1 MRGAAGSVVRRLS
14 GAPATQVS
22 PRLKPTSGPARKRTE
37 PPRVAASPEEVCA
50 MSSTFVVTS
59 RRASA
64 SASRSLW
71 LCMAF
76 AVFAACTQASGA
88 ASGGGALE
96 SGTLAVAKDTR
107 RYEKPSDAEL
117 RRTLSPVAYQVTQ
130 ESATEPPFRN
140 AYWNHHEEGLYVD
153 VVTGEPL
160 FSSRDKFDSGTG
172 WPSFTKPVDTAR
184 VVEKRDESLGMV
196 RVEVRSKAGD
206 SHLGHLFDDGPRP
219 SGQRYCINSASL
231 RFVSVNDLEKQ
242 GYGEWLALFGRKP
255 TSAAAPKVDVGKA
268 LAASGVTETALLA
281 GGCFWGMEDLLRKI
295 PGVLQTDVGYTG
307 GSLERPTYQDV
318 STGRTGHAESVRVV
332 FDPKVLSYETLLEQ
346 WFFRMHDPTTLNRQG
361 NDVGTQYRSALFVLS
376 DRQWQVAEA
385 VKARVDASGKWKR
398 PVVTQIVRAGEFT
411 PAEAYHQ
418 DYLVKNPGGYTCH
431 YMRD

>member
-1 MRGAAGSVVRRLS
+1 
-14 GAPATQVS
+14 
-22 PRLKPTSGPARKRTE
+22 
-37 PPRVAASPEEVCA
+37 

-59 RRASA
+59 HRASA

-96 SGTLAVAKDTR
+96 SGTLAVTKDTR

-255 TSAAAPKVDVGKA
+255 TSAASPKVDVGKA

>member
-1 MRGAAGSVVRRLS
+1 
-14 GAPATQVS
+14 
-22 PRLKPTSGPARKRTE
+22 
-37 PPRVAASPEEVCA
+37 
-50 MSSTFVVTS
+50 
-59 RRASA
+59 
-64 SASRSLW
+64 
-71 LCMAF
+71 MAF

>member
-1 MRGAAGSVVRRLS
+1 
-14 GAPATQVS
+14 
-22 PRLKPTSGPARKRTE
+22 
-37 PPRVAASPEEVCA
+37 
-50 MSSTFVVTS
+50 MSSTLVVTS
-59 RRASA
+59 RAPRRASA

-96 SGTLAVAKDTR
+96 PGTLAVAKDPR
-107 RYEKPSDAEL
+107 HYEKPSDAEL

-130 ESATEPPFRN
+130 EAATEPPFRN

-184 VVEKRDESLGMV
+184 VVEKRDEGLGMV

-219 SGQRYCINSASL
+219 SGQRYCINSAAL

-242 GYGEWLALFGRKP
+242 GYGEWLTLFGRKP

-318 STGRTGHAESVRVV
+318 STGKTGHAESVRVV

-411 PAEAYHQ
+411 PAEGYHQ